1 MLVQYEKGASLLNE
15 YESPRAV
22 LRAISA
28 AAKRQAKEVGAPV
41 DKIMQMEYRNRLLAR
56 VFAPGAEWVLKGG
69 TSTLVRLPDARA
81 TKDIDLLRQGAGIE
95 AAVSELQ
102 EIAAKDIGDFFR
114 FTLTKT
120 TPTLEGGTQPA
131 REGVVLVFDT
141 FCGKQLNPINVDLV
155 VSPTPLAGEVETQET
170 PLASILPSLP
180 HGAIRLYPLVD
191 QIADKASA
199 MVEIRAGGRQSS
211 RSKDIVDVVTFA
223 STYSFESRSLRQAIM
238 TEAVLRGLPVED
250 FAGRIPA
257 EAWMSQYAT
266 EAARISHCYRH
277 PTIDDAIGLVRTFI
291 DGAIATAGE
300 SHMWDPST
308 LAWG

>member
-1 MLVQYEKGASLLNE
+1 MLVQYGKGASLLNE

-56 VFAPGAEWVLKGG
+56 VFAPGTEWVLKGG

-155 VSPTPLAGEVETQET
+155 VSPTPWRVKWRPKRRLWPAFCRAFHME
-170 PLASILPSLP
+170 PSGSTHSSTKSLTRQ
-180 HGAIRLYPLVD
+180 AQWSRSALVD
-191 QIADKASA
+191 ASRAD
-199 MVEIRAGGRQSS
+199 
-211 RSKDIVDVVTFA
+211 
-223 STYSFESRSLRQAIM
+223 
-238 TEAVLRGLPVED
+238 P
-250 FAGRIPA
+250 
-257 EAWMSQYAT
+257 
-266 EAARISHCYRH
+266 
-277 PTIDDAIGLVRTFI
+277 RT
-291 DGAIATAGE
+291 
-300 SHMWDPST
+300 
-308 LAWG
+308 